1 MDSSGDKEDLVDGTS
16 MFIFPLESLDR
27 ERPHSGVLLSG
38 PSSESTAVSAGE
50 FSLLSPVTTV
60 SEPTRVCPLA
70 PEIMEED
77 LSRWFAERV
86 EAPKRSVDGGGP
98 NEDTQ
103 FVGSM
108 LISLSIST
116 GGEAME
122 SSEGEELGSVE
133 GSGELEPL
141 ALRGRLVR
149 RFGLASSATWEES

>member
-16 MFIFPLESLDR
+16 TFTFPLESLDR
-27 ERPHSGVLLSG
+27 ERPRSDVLLSG

-50 FSLLSPVTTV
+50 FSLLSPVTMV
-60 SEPTRVCPLA
+60 SESTRVRPLA

-77 LSRWFAERV
+77 LSRWFAVRV
-86 EAPKRSVDGGGP
+86 EASKRSVDGGDSD
-98 NEDTQ
+98 EDTR
-103 FVGSM
+103 FVGGT
-108 LISLSIST
+108 LISISIST
-116 GGEAME
+116 GGEVME